1 MKRYHLFEFEDLSWF
16 PKFIRDYGT
25 DFLEFISNKADFYKE
40 IIPVL
45 KKGISK
51 SGHKKIIDLASGG
64 GGGWK
69 KISDRLKKEIPG
81 IKITLTDF
89 YPNEKAFKR
98 MLKYDRE
105 IFFFVPENIN
115 ALRVPKQLNGLRTM
129 FLSFHHFKFNDAQK
143 ILQNAVD
150 NNMPIAIFEAQERN
164 MANVLKNIFS
174 PIMVLFATP
183 FIRPFNF
190 GRIIFTYL
198 IPVVPLFIL
207 WDGVVSVL
215 RTYTLEEMKS
225 MTHGLNNQLR
235 YKWEIEKIEDG
246 PITILYLLG
255 YPKKR

>member
-51 SGHKKIIDLASGG
+51 SGQKKIIDLASGG

-69 KISDRLKKEIPG
+69 KISSRLKEEIPG

-89 YPNEKAFKR
+89 YPNEKAFKK
-98 MLKYDRE
+98 MLKHDRE
-105 IFFFVPENIN
+105 MFFYVPEKIN
-115 ALRVPKQLNGLRTM
+115 ALDVPKQLIGLRTQ
-129 FLSFHHFKFNDAQK
+129 FLSFHHFKYNDAKK

-150 NNMPIAIFEAQERN
+150 NNMSIAIFEAQERN
-164 MANVLKNIFS
+164 MANVLKNMFS

-183 FIRPFNF
+183 FIRPFNL
-190 GRIIFTYL
+190 GRLIFTYL
-198 IPVVPLFIL
+198 IPIVPLFIL

-225 MTHGLNNQLR
+225 MTHELNNRLR

-255 YPKKR
+255 YPKKS